1 MAMRRS
7 WCVLLLTSLWCLGG
21 AAPGWTGSSPEAN
34 RAEGSAFLDEN
45 AGKPGVVTTSSGLQ
59 YLVLTAGTGPKPQKT
74 DRVTV
79 HYRGTLVD
87 GTEFDSSHSRGEP
100 ASFPL
105 DAVIPGWTEAL
116 QLMPVGSVYR
126 LFIPPELAYGEKGAG
141 LMIGPDATL
150 LFEVELLAIE
160 P

>member
-1 MAMRRS
+1 MGRS
-7 WCVLLLTSLWCLGG
+7 LFVRFLASFFSLAI
-21 AAPGWTGSSPEAN
+21 AAPGSAGGSPEAN
-34 RAEGSAFLDEN
+34 RAEGSAFLAEN
-45 AGKPGVVTTSSGLQ
+45 TTKPGVVTTGSGLQ
-59 YLVLTAGTGPKPQKT
+59 YLVLVAGTGPRPLKT
-74 DRVTV
+74 DTVTV

-87 GTEFDSSHSRGEP
+87 GTEFDSSRSRGEP

-116 QLMPVGSVYR
+116 QLMPVGSTYR